1 MKSSRSGH
9 TLVEMT
15 VVVTLLAAVMSMV
28 ARAQRPFSEMILELQ
43 DRATTSSELHLAAD
57 YLATDLGGAERVERI
72 RVDRIRIIREA
83 ARAQTEGLGEGV
95 ADPGILYR
103 LVDGQLVREDK
114 IDGEKFVVATGLTGF
129 EVAPQRRGELRM
141 QLSDGIAENDQHAIT
156 LVWKV
161 R

>member
-1 MKSSRSGH
+1 MKTSRSGH

-57 YLATDLGGAERVERI
+57 YLATDCGGAERVERI
-72 RVDRIRIIREA
+72 KSDRIRIVREA
-83 ARAQTEGLGEGV
+83 ARAKAAGWSGGGE
-95 ADPGILYR
+95 DPGILYR

-114 IDGEKFVVATGLTGF
+114 ISGEEFVVATGLTGF
-129 EVAPQRRGELRM
+129 QVAPQRRGELRL
-141 QLSDGIAENDQHAIT
+141 QLADGIAENDRHEVT
-156 LVWKV
+156 LVWRV

>member
-1 MKSSRSGH
+1 MKRTTKARSGH

-72 RVDRIRIIREA
+72 KADRIRIIREA
-83 ARAQTEGLGEGV
+83 ARAKTQGLDDGRE
-95 ADPGILYR
+95 DPGILYR

-114 IDGEKFVVATGLTGF
+114 IDG
-129 EVAPQRRGELRM
+129 
-141 QLSDGIAENDQHAIT
+141 
-156 LVWKV
+156 
-161 R
+161 